1 MTTFVPPRP
10 AAVRPPRQRR
20 GLALLSVLAKGL
32 CGAVLALLLVV
43 AWHQLEEGRAREAR
57 AARWADATTYAVFY
71 PQQVGLDEQ
80 EVSGGGHA
88 TKIAEARDLYPV
100 LDEAGAL
107 FVDAQNHEP
116 GIPDDPPVPVWPMRV
131 NDNYLERYPILDVA
145 GQPVRV
151 GDDEADWVVLV
162 PETHRGDEASIT
174 EFFTRSRV
182 GGPDFQGAVQGQEMM
197 LREPVP
203 DGLRAQSVRIVW
215 TRAGQ
220 DVFTFNSQVNADG
233 GNTVRDPIIEV
244 LTPANS
250 LTIDRMNAIRGHLN
264 SPLKVRVDGDPAG
277 TLARLQPLLRQ
288 LHLDDNLQNLVT
300 GNEAMLMELDELRR
314 MTTTTLLAAA
324 AALGVMLAFSAAL
337 VLVLGDA
344 LRQRITVRRLH
355 GFSFVRTYRE
365 LLAAMAATWL
375 GQLALAGLLMGA
387 ALALPRA
394 TFAPPPPPLLEE
406 LGRLVAIMGIVAA
419 VEVAF
424 VAAVVI
430 LNERRNTA
438 TRLKELQA

>member
-1 MTTFVPPRP
+1 M
-10 AAVRPPRQRR
+10 
-20 GLALLSVLAKGL
+20 
-32 CGAVLALLLVV
+32 
-43 AWHQLEEGRAREAR
+43 
-57 AARWADATTYAVFY
+57 
-71 PQQVGLDEQ
+71 
-80 EVSGGGHA
+80 
-88 TKIAEARDLYPV
+88 
-100 LDEAGAL
+100 
-107 FVDAQNHEP
+107 
-116 GIPDDPPVPVWPMRV
+116 
-131 NDNYLERYPILDVA
+131 
-145 GQPVRV
+145 
-151 GDDEADWVVLV
+151 
-162 PETHRGDEASIT
+162 
-174 EFFTRSRV
+174 